1 MATRSGKRIRS
12 MSNDSTVKD
21 DVDITVRSER
31 KVRNKLLNGNA
42 DGSCINV
49 IKCKK
54 RSNYVRYPT
63 DDEQHSA
70 DNDLDGIETKQSR
83 STRKN
88 TLKDRNTISV
98 SNENTESFD
107 AKKLV
112 RITRRTKK
120 ASESSIENV
129 PVTEN
134 MYKREE
140 HKTKNKKCNKKHSL
154 NYDKTV
160 DVVPKKTKSRK
171 KKGKKSTSIVESVE
185 NENFNKGNLSTDS
198 FHSASES
205 PTKTLT
211 LNTNKSIKE
220 AIHLETNLK
229 SQNEPKS
236 ETILK
241 DNESKPIVNENI
253 KKNTHKKKSSIKEKI
268 TDTTFDYC
276 EIKSSPLKQNTS
288 IQSTTE
294 SSIFETHRNQSII
307 NTTYDKNDSTDNV
320 NVSYEKA
327 NTSIKDS
334 RPIMTLSDEIQ
345 NSQKSN
351 NSQILNTTAKN
362 RKSEFLNNTFDK
374 ESSIDIAKRKSSL
387 KNSTFDKSCTGHEAS
402 DITFEVLDH
411 NLSESSKRKS
421 SVIKKYNKLSEIH
434 TTAKINNELTN
445 ENLAQP
451 NIKPDEK
458 LNTTFDKTTK
468 TSLLS
473 TDSENDVSRISIT
486 SDDSSITPLHE
497 SNIIKDSTLV
507 LIESSM
513 DESLNIAKDTL
524 VSQESVTPL
533 KREGTFTK
541 DGPELD
547 SESKK
552 AASVTPKHTPVKRM
566 SLPSPGSTPFPNKS
580 SQKDRLLNIT
590 RSIEKSRRSSL
601 VEVVPRTT
609 KVMFC
614 SPVDNPTI
622 FSQQRKK
629 VIKSNLKGS
638 NKSFVVEENELKSRS
653 TARKRSYT
661 QSDAEDARAKRKR
674 VTETAVEPARKR
686 TFSASAKLS
695 ELFTPQRMVTPSK
708 PKPNS
713 QFNRTKLPNFAA
725 LHQKQFDKMESLDEC
740 QERKAKRAKQLLTPT
755 GSVGVSEKI
764 SPKASTTEQQ
774 KEQQKQKAS
783 SKKNPYDFQVNPES
797 KPGYTRFG
805 FKLNMD
811 VNPFCVPTKNIN
823 HAKASK
829 LSKPNG
835 LIRQATLPS
844 LTGTTSTRKETAKQ
858 LVMREKS
865 FTDKRTGKIQETR
878 TVIKGVR
885 TNRRFDLQMRLRNLN

>member
-31 KVRNKLLNGNA
+31 KVRNKLLNGNT

-98 SNENTESFD
+98 NNENTESFD
-107 AKKLV
+107 AKKHV
-112 RITRRTKK
+112 RTTRRTKK

-211 LNTNKSIKE
+211 LNTNKK
-220 AIHLETNLK
+220 
-229 SQNEPKS
+229 
-236 ETILK
+236 
-241 DNESKPIVNENI
+241 
-253 KKNTHKKKSSIKEKI
+253 
-268 TDTTFDYC
+268 
-276 EIKSSPLKQNTS
+276 
-288 IQSTTE
+288 
-294 SSIFETHRNQSII
+294 
-307 NTTYDKNDSTDNV
+307 
-320 NVSYEKA
+320 
-327 NTSIKDS
+327 
-334 RPIMTLSDEIQ
+334 
-345 NSQKSN
+345 
-351 NSQILNTTAKN
+351 
-362 RKSEFLNNTFDK
+362 
-374 ESSIDIAKRKSSL
+374 
-387 KNSTFDKSCTGHEAS
+387 
-402 DITFEVLDH
+402 
-411 NLSESSKRKS
+411 
-421 SVIKKYNKLSEIH
+421 
-434 TTAKINNELTN
+434 
-445 ENLAQP
+445 
-451 NIKPDEK
+451 
-458 LNTTFDKTTK
+458 
-468 TSLLS
+468 
-473 TDSENDVSRISIT
+473 
-486 SDDSSITPLHE
+486 
-497 SNIIKDSTLV
+497 
-507 LIESSM
+507 
-513 DESLNIAKDTL
+513 
-524 VSQESVTPL
+524 
-533 KREGTFTK
+533 
-541 DGPELD
+541 
-547 SESKK
+547 
-552 AASVTPKHTPVKRM
+552 
-566 SLPSPGSTPFPNKS
+566 
-580 SQKDRLLNIT
+580 
-590 RSIEKSRRSSL
+590 
-601 VEVVPRTT
+601 
-609 KVMFC
+609 
-614 SPVDNPTI
+614 
-622 FSQQRKK
+622 
-629 VIKSNLKGS
+629 
-638 NKSFVVEENELKSRS
+638 LKSRS

-695 ELFTPQRMVTPSK
+695 ELFTPQRVVTPSK

-774 KEQQKQKAS
+774 KEQQKQKVS

-811 VNPFCVPTKNIN
+811 INPFCVPTKNIN
-823 HAKASK
+823 HTKASK

>member
-1 MATRSGKRIRS
+1 

-31 KVRNKLLNGNA
+31 KVRNKLLNGNT

-98 SNENTESFD
+98 NNENTESFD
-107 AKKLV
+107 AKKHV
-112 RITRRTKK
+112 RTTRRTKK

-220 AIHLETNLK
+220 AIHLETNFK

-294 SSIFETHRNQSII
+294 SCEMFETHRNQSII

-320 NVSYEKA
+320 NVTYEKA

-345 NSQKSN
+345 NLQKSN

-421 SVIKKYNKLSEIH
+421 SVVKKYNKLSEIH

-486 SDDSSITPLHE
+486 SDDSSITPLHD
-497 SNIIKDSTLV
+497 SNIIKDTTLV

-524 VSQESVTPL
+524 SSQESVTPL

-580 SQKDRLLNIT
+580 SQKERLLNIT

-638 NKSFVVEENELKSRS
+638 NKSFVVEENGE
-653 TARKRSYT
+653 
-661 QSDAEDARAKRKR
+661 
-674 VTETAVEPARKR
+674 
-686 TFSASAKLS
+686 
-695 ELFTPQRMVTPSK
+695 
-708 PKPNS
+708 
-713 QFNRTKLPNFAA
+713 
-725 LHQKQFDKMESLDEC
+725 
-740 QERKAKRAKQLLTPT
+740 
-755 GSVGVSEKI
+755 
-764 SPKASTTEQQ
+764 
-774 KEQQKQKAS
+774 
-783 SKKNPYDFQVNPES
+783 
-797 KPGYTRFG
+797 
-805 FKLNMD
+805 
-811 VNPFCVPTKNIN
+811 
-823 HAKASK
+823 
-829 LSKPNG
+829 
-835 LIRQATLPS
+835 
-844 LTGTTSTRKETAKQ
+844 
-858 LVMREKS
+858 
-865 FTDKRTGKIQETR
+865 
-878 TVIKGVR
+878 
-885 TNRRFDLQMRLRNLN
+885 